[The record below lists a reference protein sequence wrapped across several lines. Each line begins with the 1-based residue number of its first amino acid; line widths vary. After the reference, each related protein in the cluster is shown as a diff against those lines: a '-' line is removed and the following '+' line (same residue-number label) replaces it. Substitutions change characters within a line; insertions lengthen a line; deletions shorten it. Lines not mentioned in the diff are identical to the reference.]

1 MAKLLA
7 AGFEAL
13 PQRIAS
19 GKFNFEWAQISTKRT
34 GATGSGLVGLVGLVS
49 GPINITVVQFSMFC
63 STAKEETEGGLGC

>member
-19 GKFNFEWAQISTKRT
+19 GKFNFEWAQISSKRT
-34 GATGSGLVGLVGLVS
+34 GATGSGLVGLVS
-49 GPINITVVQFSMFC
+49 GPIDITVAQFSMFC